1 MTFDHKTED
10 IISHRKDNSIIP
22 DFTSE
27 TMPTDVGEA
36 YEIQKKVIE
45 SFGLN
50 QLGWKVGCTTKM
62 AQEFSGM
69 SEPFSGAMFS
79 ETTFSSPE
87 LELSVYM
94 NKPIIEPELCFEI
107 SEDLTDK
114 NTPYD
119 EKNIVN
125 YIKSICPV
133 IEIVDARYE
142 KGWDIKALE
151 TISDN
156 GVHSCLIMGNKL
168 ADWQE
173 YDRLDSE
180 MRLYV
185 EGEFISGGKGRNVL
199 GDPLRSVAWIANS
212 LLKRDQHIKAGE
224 IITTGNTC
232 DKPIFAEK
240 NKTILAYFNGLG
252 EVVIKLV

>member
-1 MTFDHKTED
+1 M
-10 IISHRKDNSIIP
+10 
-22 DFTSE
+22 
-27 TMPTDVGEA
+27 
-36 YEIQKKVIE
+36 
-45 SFGLN
+45 
-50 QLGWKVGCTTKM
+50 
-62 AQEFSGM
+62 
-69 SEPFSGAMFS
+69 
-79 ETTFSSPE
+79 
-87 LELSVYM
+87 
-94 NKPIIEPELCFEI
+94 
-107 SEDLTDK
+107 
-114 NTPYD
+114 
-119 EKNIVN
+119 N

-168 ADWQE
+168 TDWQE

-212 LLKRDQHIKAGE
+212 LLKRDQYIKAGE